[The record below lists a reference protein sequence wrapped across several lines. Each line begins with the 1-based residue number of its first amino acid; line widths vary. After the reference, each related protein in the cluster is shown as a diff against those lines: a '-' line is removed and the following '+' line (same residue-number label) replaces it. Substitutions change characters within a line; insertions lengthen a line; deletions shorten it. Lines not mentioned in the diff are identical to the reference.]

1 LAVSTRAEARF
12 TRDADLAVLVGGD
25 EDAESLVRDLQAR
38 GHRVVAA
45 IEQQPTGRLA
55 TVRLVPLGQGDDE
68 TVVDLLFA
76 SSGIEPEIVAAAE
89 SLQVAEGLR
98 TPVARTGHLIALKVL
113 SRDDRTRPQD
123 RSDLVALLSYANELA
138 RREARD
144 ALRLIGERGFARGR
158 DLLADFATLIAEHD
172 SSQGSGA

>member
-1 LAVSTRAEARF
+1 MAVSTRAEARF
-12 TRDADLAVLVGGD
+12 TRDADLAVLVSGD

-45 IEQQPTGRLA
+45 IEQESAGRLA

-89 SLQVAEGLR
+89 SLQAAEGLR
-98 TPVARTGHLIALKVL
+98 MPVART
-113 SRDDRTRPQD
+113 
-123 RSDLVALLSYANELA
+123 
-138 RREARD
+138 
-144 ALRLIGERGFARGR
+144 
-158 DLLADFATLIAEHD
+158 
-172 SSQGSGA
+172 SQ

>member
-1 LAVSTRAEARF
+1 M
-12 TRDADLAVLVGGD
+12 
-25 EDAESLVRDLQAR
+25 
-38 GHRVVAA
+38 VAA
-45 IEQQPTGRLA
+45 IEQESSGRLA

-89 SLQVAEGLR
+89 SLQAAEGLR
-98 TPVARTGHLIALKVL
+98 TPVARTSHLIALKVL

-123 RSDLVALLSYANELA
+123 RSDLAALLSYADEPA

-158 DLLADFATLIAEHD
+158 DLLADFDALVAEHD
-172 SSQGSGA
+172 SPQASGA